1 MICSGLLIRSDEVLP
16 GLERMARRALVFF
29 AAASVALAGCGEGEP
44 ERPPRPVEMT
54 IEAPGDATVVRD
66 DSIEVRGTVRPA
78 GADVRVAGE
87 PADVSGRSWKAS
99 VELEPGGNVLDVAA
113 SADGR
118 IAAVE
123 AIRVV
128 REMPVS
134 VPDVKGLTP
143 DEARDELA
151 ALGLETALEERRG
164 LLDDLLPG
172 ELGVCDS
179 SPEAGEAVRPGAT
192 VTLTVAKVC

>member
-1 MICSGLLIRSDEVLP
+1 MV
-16 GLERMARRALVFF
+16 RRASALLV
-29 AAASVALAGCGEGEP
+29 AATVALAGCGEGDP
-44 ERPPRPVEMT
+44 ERPPRPVQVT

-66 DSIEVRGTVRPA
+66 GSVEVRGSVRPA
-78 GADVRVAGE
+78 GADVRVAGT
-87 PADVSGRSWKAS
+87 PADVRGGSWSAS
-99 VELEPGGNVLDVAA
+99 VKLEPGGNVVDVAA
-113 SADGR
+113 SADDR
-118 IAAVE
+118 LAAVE
-123 AIRVV
+123 AIRIV

-151 ALGLETALEERRG
+151 ALGLEMALEERRG
-164 LLDDLLPG
+164 LLDGLLPG

-192 VTLTVAKVC
+192 VSVTVAKVC